1 MSGELSVDELR
12 SLFLFEQLTDEQLT
26 WIAERAEVRT
36 FDEGVVVY
44 REGEPATHLFILLAG
59 RLQVLRMISGEN
71 VEMLHTEHRGA
82 YAGAIR
88 AYVEPDADYGQTLV
102 TTRPSSFLRL
112 RAEDFASLMRAWFPM
127 AVHLLDGL
135 YLGMRSSEAQIRQR
149 EHLAQLGTLSANL
162 AHELNNPAAAAVRA
176 TAQLR
181 ERVAA
186 MRNKLGLIAAG
197 DLDRAAIVRLVDVQQ
212 RAVARAAK
220 KRDPLSP
227 IERADAEDELVD
239 CLEGFEVRRAD
250 DLAEVLVSGGFD
262 AAWVDEVAEALG
274 TETLDS
280 ALMSGRSALERV
292 PLSRLLY

>member
-12 SLFLFEQLTDEQLT
+12 TLFLFEQLTDEQLA

-127 AVHLLDGL
+127 AVHLLDG
-135 YLGMRSSEAQIRQR
+135 S
-149 EHLAQLGTLSANL
+149 TSAC
-162 AHELNNPAAAAVRA
+162 
-176 TAQLR
+176 
-181 ERVAA
+181 
-186 MRNKLGLIAAG
+186 
-197 DLDRAAIVRLVDVQQ
+197 
-212 RAVARAAK
+212 ARA
-220 KRDPLSP
+220 RH
-227 IERADAEDELVD
+227 
-239 CLEGFEVRRAD
+239 
-250 DLAEVLVSGGFD
+250 
-262 AAWVDEVAEALG
+262 
-274 TETLDS
+274 
-280 ALMSGRSALERV
+280 RSASVSTSPSWERC
-292 PLSRLLY
+292 PPTWRTS